1 MEGRMSVRSFTK
13 IWLHL
18 IWGSHNHEKVLVKR
32 EFRKQISEYL
42 FNYSAEKKIFM
53 KTNYVNSD
61 HVHALIDLP
70 TNISIEDV
78 FHLYKGSSS
87 NWINKNVNYKF
98 SWSKGYAAFSV
109 SESNEKKV
117 SDYIKN
123 QEEHHRK
130 RRFAEEYEEFI
141 NNHNIL
147 IVKG

>member
-1 MEGRMSVRSFTK
+1 MSVRSFTK

-18 IWGSHNHEKVLVKR
+18 IWGTHNHEKILVER

-42 FNYSAEKKIFM
+42 FNYSVEKKIFM
-53 KTNYVNSD
+53 KTNCVNSD

-70 TNISIEDV
+70 TSISVEDV

-109 SESNEKKV
+109 SESNAKRVVE
-117 SDYIKN
+117 YIKN

-130 RRFAEEYEEFI
+130 RNFAEEYDEFI
-141 NNHNIL
+141 KNHNVL
-147 IVKG
+147 TVRR